1 VEAFASAKP
10 VITCTDSGG
19 PLEFV
24 RHRQNGL
31 VVAPE
36 PAALAQACVEVTA
49 DAALAERLGS
59 QGQRDIAAL
68 TWPNTV
74 KKLVLA

>member
-1 VEAFASAKP
+1 
-10 VITCTDSGG
+10 
-19 PLEFV
+19 
-24 RHRQNGL
+24 
-31 VVAPE
+31 VVAPK